1 MYFQGDLEITFMCM
15 DGQQLC
21 SRMMLGLSDFLWK
34 KADKMGEFGNALK
47 FDYTVLR
54 NQSRFIKARNGLNL
68 GIGWW
73 F

>member
-1 MYFQGDLEITFMCM
+1 MGVTYFPEPDI
-15 DGQQLC
+15 
-21 SRMMLGLSDFLWK
+21 
-34 KADKMGEFGNALK
+34 ALK

-54 NQSRFIKARNGLNL
+54 NQSFFFKAPNLFNL

>member
-1 MYFQGDLEITFMCM
+1 MAAGFLPLKQFDRDALVTGFTYFPEPDV
-15 DGQQLC
+15 
-21 SRMMLGLSDFLWK
+21 
-34 KADKMGEFGNALK
+34 ALK

-54 NQSRFIKARNGLNL
+54 NQSRFFKARNGLNL